1 MVVLMWQQMSRIVPA
16 VLAVLLMAACSDG
29 GGALDHD
36 WLRVLHHKKAA
47 LSPQASQREKQVY
60 ADTLGAFV
68 QQHPQHS
75 RARQVYQRIQL
86 DFAREL
92 AAIGRYQDSIRFYR
106 AVLANDPANAEA
118 ARGVADAVDRL
129 AVPRPKLLA
138 LEKGMSQRQVAQ
150 LLGKPIPGW
159 TSKHDRG
166 DVVNESWYYR
176 TSEGGVAGVYF
187 RDGVLLAAEATS
199 HEKIAPL
206 TR

>member
-1 MVVLMWQQMSRIVPA
+1 MWQQMSRFVPA
-16 VLAVLLMAACSDG
+16 VLGVLLMAACSDG

-36 WLRVLHHKKAA
+36 WLRVLHHKKVAV
-47 LSPQASQREKQVY
+47 SPQASQREKQVY

-68 QQHPQHS
+68 QQHPQHG

-92 AAIGRYQDSIRFYR
+92 AAIGRYQDAIRFYR

>member
-16 VLAVLLMAACSDG
+16 VLAVLLTAACSDG

-47 LSPQASQREKQVY
+47 VSPQASQREKQVY

-92 AAIGRYQDSIRFYR
+92 AAIGRYQDAIRFYR
-106 AVLANDPANAEA
+106 AVLANDPTNAEA
-118 ARGVADAVDRL
+118 TRGVAEAVDRL

>member
-1 MVVLMWQQMSRIVPA
+1 MRRIVPA
-16 VLAVLLMAACSDG
+16 AAALLLIAACSNDG
-29 GGALDHD
+29 TGALDHD

-47 LSPQASQREKQVY
+47 VSPQASQHDKQIY
-60 ADTLGAFV
+60 ADTLGAFIA
-68 QQHPQHS
+68 QHPQHS
-75 RARQVYQRIQL
+75 RARQVYQRIEL

-92 AAIGRYQDSIRFYR
+92 ASIGRNQDAIRFYR
-106 AVLANDPANAEA
+106 AVLAHDPANAEA
-118 ARGVADAVDRL
+118 MRGVSDAVDRL

-138 LEKGMSQRQVAQ
+138 LEKGMSQHQVAQ

-159 TSKHDRG
+159 TSRHERP

-187 RDGVLLAAEATS
+187 RDGVLVAAEATS

-206 TR
+206 TPR